1 LREKVLK
8 FYIQWRI
15 LVLHIIKAQMAKI
28 KERSI
33 LVQVHNSPSKK
44 LLKWDKLK
52 TVRTYMLSINTNNK
66 MSSFLHTLET
76 LVQLETTDMQNIQFH
91 YKELNNSNTEKLMTE
106 SYNMDKVVVMVN
118 PKKNFTESEQS

>member
-1 LREKVLK
+1 
-8 FYIQWRI
+8 
-15 LVLHIIKAQMAKI
+15 
-28 KERSI
+28 
-33 LVQVHNSPSKK
+33 
-44 LLKWDKLK
+44 
-52 TVRTYMLSINTNNK
+52 